1 MQKLDEE
8 LSSFQE
14 KLSIEQKVPTLSIS
28 NFPKIREEVQN
39 RLYRMIEDFHQK
51 LNEEIHTESRDR
63 EFNNEALL
71 KVLEET
77 CNAIDKDVSFKST

>member
-1 MQKLDEE
+1 
-8 LSSFQE
+8 
-14 KLSIEQKVPTLSIS
+14 
-28 NFPKIREEVQN
+28 
-39 RLYRMIEDFHQK
+39 MIEDFHQK

-77 CNAIDKDVSFKST
+77 CNAIDKDVSFKSTWSGRVLHLLNSRF